1 MSREHLRSRGLYVT
15 YLKVDEDP
23 SADAWIR
30 TLNDGNWI
38 TPTIL
43 IGDPSNPTII
53 LREPSTDDLDAA
65 LNGA

>member
-53 LREPSTDDLDAA
+53 LREPSNDDLDAA